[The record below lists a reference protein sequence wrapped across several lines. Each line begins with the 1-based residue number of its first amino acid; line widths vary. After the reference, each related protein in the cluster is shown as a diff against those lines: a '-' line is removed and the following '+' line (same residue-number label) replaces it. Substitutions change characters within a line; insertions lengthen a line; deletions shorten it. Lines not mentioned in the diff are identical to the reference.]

1 MGVGYSR
8 LSPQLKSNLNPV
20 NAISN
25 LASLL
30 KAKGVDI
37 PDAQAGAGAGAQAN
51 AAKAGLTSL
60 QKALI
65 AGGIS
70 VPAAIALSMSMSS
83 KGSDELP
90 EDEEE

>member
-1 MGVGYSR
+1 M
-8 LSPQLKSNLNPV
+8 

-25 LASLL
+25 LTALL

-37 PDAQAGAGAGAQAN
+37 PSTQDGAGTSTQDGAGTNTQAN

-70 VPAAIALSMSMSS
+70 VPAAIALSMSMGS
-83 KGSDELP
+83 KGSDEL
-90 EDEEE
+90 DEEEE